1 MGQFNLINKL
11 NFLPTKEDG
20 RFKVRSAQY
29 NELVNKLNSFF
40 PAANTLSA
48 DTISEST
55 SGSGVTVDGVK
66 FKDGAV
72 ISTNTIGTVGTGVTA
87 IHYGDGKNFTTVL
100 DIVDLEYAVA
110 AAADEA
116 IGKLIYTF
124 PAGAHLLSATSMNI
138 TLQGGG
144 TVDADTPDVGIGT
157 VIATGAVAVLGG
169 TATFEDIIDGQTAT
183 DCDGTAIAAF
193 LKPDDELSV
202 AADVKAVHLNIADD
216 WAGADTVNVNGTVVL
231 KWTIM

>member
-1 MGQFNLINKL
+1 MGYFDLINKL

-29 NELVNKLNSFF
+29 NALVNKLNAVF
-40 PAANTLSA
+40 LSATSLKA

-55 SGSGVTVDGVK
+55 AATGVTVDGVLI
-66 FKDGAV
+66 KDGAV
-72 ISTNTIGTVGTGVTA
+72 ISGSAVGTVGTGVTA
-87 IHYGDGKNFTTVL
+87 VHYGDGKNFTSVL
-100 DIVDLEYAVA
+100 TIADLDFAVA

-124 PAGAHLLSATSMNI
+124 PAGAHLLSATSMSVA
-138 TLQGGG
+138 LQGGG

-169 TATFEDIIDGQTAT
+169 TATFEDIIDGQTAA
-183 DCDGTAIAAF
+183 DCGGTATAAF

-202 AADVKAVHLNIADD
+202 AADVKAVHLNIADG
-216 WAGADTVNVNGTVVL
+216 WAGADTVTASGTVVL

>member
-1 MGQFNLINKL
+1 MATAKKITSN
-11 NFLPTKEDG
+11 NFKPSAGDG
-20 RFKVRSAQY
+20 RFRVYSKQF
-29 NELVNKLNSFF
+29 NELVDVVNELEPSDGN
-40 PAANTLSA
+40 LVA

-55 SGSGVTVDGVK
+55 SGNGVVVDGVLL
-66 FKDGAV
+66 KDGGVLSNAAV
-72 ISTNTIGTVGTGVTA
+72 GTVASNVTA
-87 IHYGDGKNFTTVL
+87 VHYGDGRNFTTVL
-100 DIVDLEYAVA
+100 TIADLEFAVA
-110 AAADEA
+110 AAANEA

-124 PAGAHLLSATSMNI
+124 PAGAHLLSATSMDI
-138 TLQGGG
+138 SLQGDG

-183 DCDGTAIAAF
+183 NCSGTATKAF

-202 AADVKAVHLNIADD
+202 AADVKAVHLNIADG
-216 WAGADTVNVNGTVVL
+216 WAGADTVTASGTVVF